1 MGAHTGRVLDYG
13 VRSKTCRICASGK
26 KKSHDCRTN
35 HTGSSKSMEPDVAV
49 DLFQHAIKNGVKYNI
64 YTGDD
69 DATTQAHIR
78 DKVPYKVEKHSDTV
92 HTKRSLVSKLY
103 ALRSSKKF
111 PGCSQ
116 LSVKVIGYLGKCFS
130 YCVAQNKNNPQSLKT
145 AIQNIVP
152 HAFGKHQNCSDTWCQ
167 NPGSYKHN
175 DLPFG
180 DDLHGDELKRPL
192 TKVFDEYSTDIV
204 AKKLAPAANSQ
215 RNESLNN
222 SVGSK
227 NPKIRFYGG
236 SESNSFRIACGISQ
250 KNQGQN
256 YVCQTLEEINIVP
269 GVYCKKYC
277 EVTDQKLLKE
287 KIRMSSIGYKKRRSQ
302 LKNKNLSSN
311 AKKEEKEGTT
321 YQTGIGLNLNL
332 TDSDSL
338 LAELPTLIT
347 NLTTSQLTEYEKL
360 VPPFTTRP
368 THPIV
373 SYKDTINYE
382 FIVFN
387 TETTSTG
394 KGAQICQLSAI
405 TKSGKCF
412 NDYILPTCNISLHAS
427 RINGLSIKTINGQK
441 TMLKDSNPVLSV
453 SLAQCL
459 ENFAKFISSG
469 ESNSHTVLI
478 GHNSTAFDTP
488 ILLRSGGLNFT
499 SNFAYFSCNP

>member
-1 MGAHTGRVLDYG
+1 M
-13 VRSKTCRICASGK
+13 
-26 KKSHDCRTN
+26 
-35 HTGSSKSMEPDVAV
+35 
-49 DLFQHAIKNGVKYNI
+49 
-64 YTGDD
+64 
-69 DATTQAHIR
+69 
-78 DKVPYKVEKHSDTV
+78 EKHSDTV

-130 YCVAQNKNNPQSLKT
+130 YCVAQNKNNPQSIKT

-152 HAFGKHQNCSDTWCQ
+152 HPFGKHQNCSDTWCQYKQ

-180 DDLHGDELKRPL
+180 NDLHGDELERAL
-192 TKVFDEYSTDIV
+192 TKVFDEYSTDVV

-250 KNQGQN
+250 KNQEQN

-287 KIRMSSIGYKKRRSQ
+287 KIRKSSIGYKNRRSQ

-338 LAELPTLIT
+338 LAELPTLIR

-382 FIVFN
+382 FIVFD
-387 TETTSTG
+387 TETTSTR
-394 KGAQICQLSAI
+394 KCAQICQLSAI

-412 NDYILPTCNISLHAS
+412 NDYILPTCNISLLAS

-453 SLAQCL
+453 SFAQCL

-488 ILLRSGGLNFT
+488 IFLRSGGLAFKQRL
-499 SNFAYFSCNP
+499 S